1 MKKII
6 SNSLLILSIIFLVIS
21 CSSDDDSSSSDSSIN
36 TIKPSKIS
44 LQDKYWTFE
53 YDGNRLT
60 SLKKFDIDFV
70 LPLEEQ
76 KFYYNS
82 SNELE
87 SIALEYSNGSIVN
100 YNYTFENGFL
110 KRVEK
115 PSNLVVIPD
124 LHIDIID
131 YFYNNNN
138 QVIKIKRSIWST
150 PEPAQIPVT
159 NNIWTEFYTYDA
171 NGNLET
177 YSSGDENE
185 QNVELV
191 YTYYY
196 NDTNHPF
203 KNIDIRVQP
212 FLQLPT
218 FNFVSINGY
227 PGQFI
232 FSEFST
238 LTSVNN
244 LTFTRY
250 KTNSALEYYSFSYN
264 DDNFPVESQGNVISQ
279 RLKIEY

>member
-1 MKKII
+1 MKRII
-6 SNSLLILSIIFLVIS
+6 SNSLLVLSIMFLGIS
-21 CSSDDDSSSSDSSIN
+21 CSSNDDSSSNAEN
-36 TIKPSKIS
+36 TMKPSKIT

-53 YDGNRLT
+53 YDEDRIT
-60 SLKKFDIDFV
+60 SLKKFDVDLVEPI
-70 LPLEEQ
+70 EENR
-76 KFYYNS
+76 FYYNS
-82 SNELE
+82 VNELE
-87 SIALEYSNGSIVN
+87 SIVLERSNGSIVN
-100 YNYTFENGFL
+100 YNYTFENGL
-110 KRVEK
+110 LMRSEK
-115 PSNLVVIPD
+115 PANFVVNPS
-124 LHIDIID
+124 LHIDVAD

-150 PEPAQIPVT
+150 PEPAQIAIT

-177 YSSGDENE
+177 YSAGDENE

-196 NDTNHPF
+196 NGTNHPF
-203 KNIDIRVQP
+203 KNIDVRVQT

-218 FNFVSINGY
+218 FNFVSSNGY
-227 PGQFI
+227 PGQFV
-232 FSEFST
+232 FSEFSP
-238 LTSVNN
+238 LTPINN

-264 DDNFPVESQGNVISQ
+264 DDNFPLESQGNVISQ